1 MDELNLLLQKSAN
14 LFKLLTVFPEEIHR
28 DDYIEEIH
36 KLLDERE
43 EIVLALKKDGF
54 KYDQNNSQHKLLYEL
69 DLGIRE
75 RLNIFMDKIKTDIK
89 ELQLAKQKEMQY
101 ISPYQELMNREGR
114 YYDGKK

>member
-14 LFKLLTVFPEEIHR
+14 LFKLLTVLPEEVYR
-28 DDYIEEIH
+28 DEYIEDIH

-43 EIVLALKKDGF
+43 ENIQSLKQKGF
-54 KYDQNNSQHKLLYEL
+54 KYDENNSQHKLLYEL

-75 RLNIFMDKIKTDIK
+75 RLNKFLDEIKADIK
-89 ELQLAKQKEMQY
+89 EIQLAKQKEIQY
-101 ISPYQELMNREGR
+101 ISPYQELINREGR